1 MSRKKTFKEFLEEAK
16 KRHPDNDYEYV
27 EETYINT
34 HTPMTIICPKH
45 GKFRTTP
52 KSHLLY
58 ECRACSYEKRAKNY
72 MLTTEKFIEKAVN
85 KHGKDKYDYSK
96 VDYKGTHIPVT
107 IICSIHGEFSQKPND
122 HLCGKGC
129 PKCNESLL
137 ERQTDLF
144 LKENNINYIS
154 QYKTSWLGKQS
165 LDFYLPDFDIAIE
178 CQCKQHFGVGGFAK
192 GLKYDILFNSDI
204 KKYNLCKE
212 NNIEV
217 YYLVDKKNISYIKND
232 IIYKDKI
239 FTDLNDILI
248 FIRKQ
253 KK

>member
-1 MSRKKTFKEFLEEAK
+1 MNRKEIFEEFLRKANEK
-16 KRHPDNDYEYV
+16 HKDKGYV
-27 EETYINT
+27 YSEKSFINM
-34 HTPMTIICPKH
+34 HTPMTITCPKH

-52 KSHLLY
+52 NSHLRY
-58 ECRACSYEKRAKNY
+58 ECRACSYEKRALNY
-72 MLTTEKFIEKAVN
+72 KLTTEEFIDRAIKI
-85 KHGKDKYDYSK
+85 HGDKYDYSK
-96 VDYKGTHIPVT
+96 SEYKGTKIPIL
-107 IICSIHGEFSQKPND
+107 IICPKHGEFLQKPND

-178 CQCKQHFGVGGFAK
+178 CQGKQHFGVGGFVK

-239 FTDLNDILI
+239 FTNLNDILI
-248 FIRKQ
+248 FIRKE